1 MPESAND
8 SGREAFRVAIE
19 RARADGLS
27 FDDLANLITTA
38 ANDER
43 SGSAADSAQPNDV
56 VYERGQLPEGLI
68 DLPSAARKYGEE
80 YGVSADAMGQWV
92 RRGRVAKAGLLRAP
106 APGGGYLV
114 VRELE
119 LLEYMRRPRN
129 KGGRPGRQ
137 SV

>member
-8 SGREAFRVAIE
+8 SREEAFRAAIE
-19 RARADGLS
+19 QARKDGLS
-27 FDDLANLITTA
+27 FDELASMITAA

-43 SGSAADSAQPNDV
+43 SGSTADPTQPNGE
-56 VYERGQLPEGLI
+56 VYERGHLPEGLI

-80 YGVSADAMGQWV
+80 YGVSADAMRKWV
-92 RRGRVAKAGLLRAP
+92 SRGRVTKMGLLKAP

-119 LLEYMRRPRN
+119 LLEYMRRPRD
-129 KGGRPGRQ
+129 KGGRPGTPPE
-137 SV
+137 